1 MPRHI
6 RVIPIAV
13 TTWPDEATRTSNS
26 ACIWTAEATVEGRT
40 YTARSRHGPANQ
52 LARQLVAAGFPDRP
66 MVIRYRGLVGTMTY
80 RSFHAAATWTF
91 SEGERRLRRVRYKEP
106 PEGIF
111 LGSGTG
117 QKCVSS
123 PLTDDAERPPA
134 NGRKAEAPL
143 PAVET
148 RQCEAC
154 DADFRRPARACRKAA
169 DPRPLSCLLTDP
181 RSALGSSGLASQ
193 WQSTTK
199 LYDRRGY
206 NPEKAASFFATY

>member
-1 MPRHI
+1 MPLGSARGMFAGGISADHSGAI
-6 RVIPIAV
+6 GDKETRSQPALSASLG
-13 TTWPDEATRTSNS
+13 PDE
-26 ACIWTAEATVEGRT
+26 
-40 YTARSRHGPANQ
+40 RHSE
-52 LARQLVAAGFPDRP
+52 LAYRRRLVRQLQLRSTLRKNAFHRRWP
-66 MVIRYRGLVGTMTY
+66 MTWRG
-80 RSFHAAATWTF
+80 
-91 SEGERRLRRVRYKEP
+91 RR
-106 PEGIF
+106 
-111 LGSGTG
+111 
-117 QKCVSS
+117 Q
-123 PLTDDAERPPA
+123 

-148 RQCEAC
+148 RHCEAC
-154 DADFRRPARACRKAA
+154 DADFLRPARACRKAA